1 MVDIYHLLQLL
12 VQRLVLMDILL
23 KLQIINVLLV
33 QPLVQLVL
41 ELLEHVLHVFL
52 ESKKKKKK
60 KKKNYF
66 LTLNFIYIYL
76 NKIRKYSIK
85 LN

>member
-52 ESKKKKKK
+52 QIKKKKKK

>member
-60 KKKNYF
+60 K
-66 LTLNFIYIYL
+66 II
-76 NKIRKYSIK
+76 S
-85 LN
+85 